1 MPGEPLTCPRCGGL
15 VQRREDQYGIWWS
28 CWMGC
33 WDEDVNAAE
42 PIKLRKGNVGYNQ
55 GPHLPV
61 TPSNYLPYKER
72 ERKAWERDEDNAKA
86 G

>member
-15 VQRREDQYGIWWS
+15 VQRREDQYGVWLS

-33 WDEDVNAAE
+33 WQQDLNAAS
-42 PIKLRKGNVGYNQ
+42 PIKLRDVGYNQ

-61 TPSNYLPYKER
+61 TPSNYVPWRER
-72 ERKAWERDEDNAKA
+72 ERKTREELDGSGR
-86 G
+86 